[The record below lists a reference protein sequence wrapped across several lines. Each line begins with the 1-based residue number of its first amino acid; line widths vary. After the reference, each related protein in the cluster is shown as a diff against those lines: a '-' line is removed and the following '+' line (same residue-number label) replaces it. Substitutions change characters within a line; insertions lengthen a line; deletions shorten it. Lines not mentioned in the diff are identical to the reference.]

1 MPSGRLFP
9 SPPGVHIRWGSRVC
23 KAFLLWLVT
32 AAMAISLSLF
42 HSFATTPFCRSYD
55 AAIHVNMYRLSRRDK
70 GRSPGY
76 KPVTQYLKKKNCL
89 PSLTSDVSRYYV
101 LEGKLYSNDFDE
113 MLCDVTLQ
121 VENNTD
127 QKTGENTI

>member
-1 MPSGRLFP
+1 
-9 SPPGVHIRWGSRVC
+9 
-23 KAFLLWLVT
+23 
-32 AAMAISLSLF
+32 
-42 HSFATTPFCRSYD
+42 
-55 AAIHVNMYRLSRRDK
+55 MYRLSRRDK

-76 KPVTQYLKKKNCL
+76 KPVTQYLKKNCL